1 MNDLVKRIRQVV
13 RTWLEN
19 DDDHETRAMR
29 AQALKWIGDL
39 EGEIKRLREDN
50 YHGLKLLAIN
60 EWPGGGFTISWLP
73 NRQGGYEQGHLS
85 SDGVFWWFPSREV
98 AEAALALAGEEAR
111 EAAEA
116 GKDGEG

>member
-1 MNDLVKRIRQVV
+1 MDSIQLLNELAAEAERDGLPV
-13 RTWLEN
+13 T
-19 DDDHETRAMR
+19 A
-29 AQALKWIGDL
+29 
-39 EGEIKRLREDN
+39 EGCREVAREVERLREDN